1 MTNKTN
7 EESQAKINSAIVYEE
22 LFEPIFQKF
31 AGAAIELTGNIT
43 RNSNVIDIAA
53 GTGALSLLAAKR
65 GAHVLAVDISQE
77 MLDRLSKRL
86 KSHLNCTVNIMDGQH
101 LDIPDA
107 AFDVSFS
114 VFGVMIFPDWRK
126 GLQELARVTRKGGR
140 GCVVVFHEPYGIMTP
155 YFEAYQISFPEKKIP
170 PLPEGIEVLC
180 SVERLNLEMVKAGF
194 ANVDV
199 HEVSRAREWL
209 TIDEFL
215 IESNRLCAAFF
226 PSTLYTELDDIQR
239 AHFNTSLK
247 KVAEKY
253 LTDSGLLRMYVDV
266 LVAVGRR

>member
-86 KSHLNCTVNIMDGQH
+86 KPHLNCTVNIMDGQH

-140 GCVVVFHEPYGIMTP
+140 GCVVVFHEPYMAP